1 MSNIIIGNNSFNRE
15 REESKFSIAVNIF
28 YNLGYILT
36 IDDSNNLIC
45 SRDDKTDT
53 NWYITDVSSSGITLK
68 NNNGAL
74 IAFCRDKVIEDIET
88 KYEYKFAV
96 VNLSKFSKED
106 IQLLENIIGNMWLY
120 LSRVSN
126 D

>member
-1 MSNIIIGNNSFNRE
+1 MSNIVISNTSFNRE
-15 REESKFSIAVNIF
+15 KEESKFSIAVNIF

-36 IDDSNNLIC
+36 IDDNNNLIC
-45 SRDDKTDT
+45 SRDDKTNT
-53 NWYITDVSSSGITLK
+53 NWYIADVSSSGITLK
-68 NNNGAL
+68 NNGAL
-74 IAFCRDKVIEDIET
+74 VSFCRDKVVENIET

-96 VNLSKFSKED
+96 ANLSKFGKED
-106 IQLLENIIGNMWLY
+106 IQLLESIIGNMWLY